1 MIGLV
6 GGVIDGGQ
14 DILWLEERVILKD
27 FVDRGSGA
35 EEFQNIGDTN
45 AKAANAGA
53 AAAFSGV
60 NGDSLETFALHRGC
74 WG

>member
-6 GGVIDGGQ
+6 RGVVKGGE
-14 DILWLEERVILKD
+14 DILALEKRVILKD
-27 FVDRGSGA
+27 FVERGSGA
-35 EEFQNIGDTN
+35 EEFQNIGDTD
-45 AKAANAGA
+45 AQAANAGA
-53 AAAFSGV
+53 AAAFAGV